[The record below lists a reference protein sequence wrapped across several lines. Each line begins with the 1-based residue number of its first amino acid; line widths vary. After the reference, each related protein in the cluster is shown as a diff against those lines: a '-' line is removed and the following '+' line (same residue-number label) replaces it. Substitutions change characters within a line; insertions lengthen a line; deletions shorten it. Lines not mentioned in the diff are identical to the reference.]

1 MLPVRLLFCCTLSK
15 EVSDTARRVVGPEL
29 DAPASSLAKA
39 TDQHAHELE
48 CGTRVLRNERSKL
61 LGGQRLH
68 CQRID
73 CYRGRGQSTPR
84 VQRSELADYI
94 ARTPKAKE

>member
-1 MLPVRLLFCCTLSK
+1 MTSGK
-15 EVSDTARRVVGPEL
+15 EVSDPARRVIGPEL

-73 CYRGRGQSTPR
+73 CYRGGQSTAR

-94 ARTPKAKE
+94 AGTPKAKE